1 MTADVSKV
9 NKAII
14 EIANKTNETIDLP
27 SIKPM
32 ESRWQILLSKLA
44 KMRWQ
49 ISIAQIKT
57 LTSLNTSGY
66 NLNVPWTKKRL
77 YSPVT
82 DCAFQR
88 SLTNSQTLLI
98 RSREREVQT
107 NQPFSF
113 PHCQI
118 KQKIS
123 DKLFLTGLRSMNQ
136 MYTHLNTTDSLSL
149 AKQVELLKSLVQ
161 DDAYDSDFKSWTL
174 HLVTQLQ
181 KLFKRRN
188 KTVISSPAKFQR
200 IDKAV

>member
-14 EIANKTNETIDLP
+14 EIANKTNEMIDLP
-27 SIKPM
+27 SMKLM

-88 SLTNSQTLLI
+88 SFD
-98 RSREREVQT
+98 E
-107 NQPFSF
+107 
-113 PHCQI
+113 
-118 KQKIS
+118 
-123 DKLFLTGLRSMNQ
+123 
-136 MYTHLNTTDSLSL
+136 
-149 AKQVELLKSLVQ
+149 
-161 DDAYDSDFKSWTL
+161 
-174 HLVTQLQ
+174 
-181 KLFKRRN
+181 
-188 KTVISSPAKFQR
+188 
-200 IDKAV
+200 